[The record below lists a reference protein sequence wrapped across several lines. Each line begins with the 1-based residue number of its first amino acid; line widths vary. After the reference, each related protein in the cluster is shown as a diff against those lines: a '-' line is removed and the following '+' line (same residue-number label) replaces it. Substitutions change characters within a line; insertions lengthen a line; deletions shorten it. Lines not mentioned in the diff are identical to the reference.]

1 MYLRRSRWK
10 CLCLFRYWKSVPF
23 ERGDVAAVRGL
34 FERESRDCLDEYYQR
49 ELFFPGIAGESR
61 EEVLN
66 NLCECVREKQGLP
79 EDFYGSV
86 IRREQI
92 SPTDYGG
99 LVAIPHPDQVYS
111 ARTFAAVAVLQNR
124 YGGHG
129 MKYRL

>member
-10 CLCLFRYWKSVPF
+10 CLCCSGIGSQFLF
-23 ERGDVAAVRGL
+23 ERGGCGCGSGL

>member
-1 MYLRRSRWK
+1 M
-10 CLCLFRYWKSVPF
+10 
-23 ERGDVAAVRGL
+23 
-34 FERESRDCLDEYYQR
+34 
-49 ELFFPGIAGESR
+49 
-61 EEVLN
+61 N

-111 ARTFAAVAVLQNR
+111 ARTFAAVAVLQKPVWWSRNEVQVVILTVVGSEEDPKLEKFYEATTDLILRPADIR
-124 YGGHG
+124 YLVEHPDYDTFLR
-129 MKYRL
+129 MLRK